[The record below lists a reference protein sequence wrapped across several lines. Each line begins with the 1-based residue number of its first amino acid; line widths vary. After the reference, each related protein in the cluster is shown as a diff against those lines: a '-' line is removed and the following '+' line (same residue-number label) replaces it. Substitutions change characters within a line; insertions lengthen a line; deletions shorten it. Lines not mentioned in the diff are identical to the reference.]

1 MILFLRA
8 HNLVHAKISVRASC
22 AHDRH
27 RTRNL
32 SSPVIE
38 IFTTA
43 LLLTTAYC
51 RALSL
56 KNTIHL
62 KFAWHSKRQ
71 KENIEKKK
79 KNEKWE
85 KSNSNNNCFYFY
97 FFLLKNS
104 HFVYFVSKYIWNA
117 VIKHETRADAVI
129 QPRILSKN
137 LGRQKEEDK
146 KVVLGNRLG
155 IWADFQSNW
164 WETRD

>member
-1 MILFLRA
+1 MLVLHNTKYIIFNNSLSAERDYECQILLCWILLVFRLVYMILFLRA

-71 KENIEKKK
+71 KENIEKKRK
-79 KNEKWE
+79 TKNEK
-85 KSNSNNNCFYFY
+85 SQTATIIVFTFTFFYWKIY
-97 FFLLKNS
+97 ILYILLVNI
-104 HFVYFVSKYIWNA
+104 F
-117 VIKHETRADAVI
+117 EM
-129 QPRILSKN
+129 L
-137 LGRQKEEDK
+137 
-146 KVVLGNRLG
+146 
-155 IWADFQSNW
+155 
-164 WETRD
+164 